1 MTSIAG
7 ASVAGASAGSEVERD
22 DGALPRGGRDR
33 AIDGW
38 RAIAALFVVVAHAA
52 TFRFGAA
59 EGALAHVA
67 QRLATPLA
75 QTGVQIFFVISGY
88 IITALMMRERQ
99 ASGRVDLAAF
109 YTRRSCRILPPLLVY
124 YASLVMLDASGAL
137 SLPLTSLVSS
147 VSFSCNTGIVDC
159 HWWVAHTWS
168 LAVEEQFYLAW
179 PMIFVLVAPLLRV
192 RLLALGVIA
201 CGIAVAV
208 RPGVFHS
215 NATSFGCIAAG
226 ALYASSAGLRRTI
239 QRARATVPWL
249 GAVAL
254 LAVAPLTRLDAA
266 VAVFL
271 PPLVT
276 YVVFCGNALPW
287 VRTILAA
294 PPLQLVG
301 AASYSLYLWQQ
312 LFLAQPRHYAADAPS
327 LLLLPLAVLA
337 SVWLVER
344 PSIALG
350 RRLSHRD
357 AVAVPV

>member
-7 ASVAGASAGSEVERD
+7 ASVAGASAGNETEPGN
-22 DGALPRGGRDR
+22 GALPRGGRDR
-33 AIDGW
+33 AVDGW

-52 TFRFGAA
+52 TFRYGAA

-124 YASLVMLDASGAL
+124 YASLVLLDASGAL

-147 VSFSCNTGIVDC
+147 ASFSCNTGIVDC

-168 LAVEEQFYLAW
+168 LAVEEQFYFVW
-179 PMIFVLVAPLLRV
+179 PMLFVLVAPLLRA
-192 RLLALGVIA
+192 RLLTFGVIA
-201 CGIAVAV
+201 CGVAVAL

-226 ALYASSAGLRRTI
+226 ALYASSAALRHMV
-239 QRARATVPWL
+239 QRARATAPWL
-249 GAVAL
+249 AAVAL
-254 LAVAPLTRLDAA
+254 LLIAPLTRFDAA
-266 VAVFL
+266 VSVFL

-287 VRTILAA
+287 VRAILSA
-294 PPLQLVG
+294 PPFQLVG

-344 PSIALG
+344 PAITLG
-350 RRLSHRD
+350 RRLSRRLV
-357 AVAVPV
+357 VAA

>member
-1 MTSIAG
+1 MSSIAG
-7 ASVAGASAGSEVERD
+7 TSVAGASAGKEIKRGDS
-22 DGALPRGGRDR
+22 ALTPHGRDR

-38 RAIAALFVVVAHAA
+38 RAIAALFVVIAHAA
-52 TFRFGAA
+52 TFRYGAA
-59 EGALAHVA
+59 EGALAHLA

-179 PMIFVLVAPLLRV
+179 PMLFVLVAPLLRA

-201 CGIAVAV
+201 CGIAVAA

-254 LAVAPLTRLDAA
+254 LIIAPLTRLDTA
-266 VAVFL
+266 VEVFL
-271 PPLVT
+271 PPLVV

-287 VRTILAA
+287 VRAILVA
-294 PPLQLVG
+294 PPFQLVG

-312 LFLAQPRHYAADAPS
+312 LFLAQSRLYAADAPS

-350 RRLSHRD
+350 RRLSHRG
-357 AVAVPV
+357 AVEV

>member
-1 MTSIAG
+1 MSSIAG
-7 ASVAGASAGSEVERD
+7 ASVAGATAGEEIERGDSA
-22 DGALPRGGRDR
+22 LTLQGRDR

-38 RAIAALFVVVAHAA
+38 RAIAALFVVIAHAA
-52 TFRFGAA
+52 TFRYGAA
-59 EGALAHVA
+59 EGALAHLA

-109 YTRRSCRILPPLLVY
+109 YTRRSCRIVPPLLVY

-179 PMIFVLVAPLLRV
+179 PMLFVLVAPLLRA

-201 CGIAVAV
+201 CGVAVAA

-254 LAVAPLTRLDAA
+254 LIIAPLTRLDTA
-266 VAVFL
+266 VALFL

-276 YVVFCGNALPW
+276 YLVFCGNALPW
-287 VRTILAA
+287 VRAILVA
-294 PPLQLVG
+294 PPFQLVG

-350 RRLSHRD
+350 RRLSRRG
-357 AVAVPV
+357 AVEV

>member
-1 MTSIAG
+1 MSSIAG
-7 ASVAGASAGSEVERD
+7 ASVAGATAGEEIERGDSA
-22 DGALPRGGRDR
+22 LTLQGRDR

-38 RAIAALFVVVAHAA
+38 RAIAALFVVIAHAA
-52 TFRFGAA
+52 TFRYGAA
-59 EGALAHVA
+59 EGALAHLA

-179 PMIFVLVAPLLRV
+179 PMLFVLVAPLLRA

-201 CGIAVAV
+201 CGIAVAA

-254 LAVAPLTRLDAA
+254 LIIAPLTRLDTA
-266 VAVFL
+266 VALFL

-287 VRTILAA
+287 VRAILVA
-294 PPLQLVG
+294 PPFQLVG

-350 RRLSHRD
+350 RRLSRRG
-357 AVAVPV
+357 AVEV